1 MRKFYTDVGVVGTS
15 EGFAVTLDGKA
26 IKTPV
31 KNPLFMPTDVLAQIV
46 AEEWRAQDEN
56 IVPSSMPMT
65 TLVNTAV
72 DRVTPRRVE
81 IIEEMVAYGH
91 TDLVCYRADEPG
103 DLVALQQKTWDP
115 FLVWLKSELDIDLTV
130 ATGVLPLTQADA
142 AIARLTAEVSPF
154 NDFAL
159 TAFHAFVG
167 GFGSIVLAL
176 ALARDFTSFD
186 DCWQASLLDQTFQ
199 ENLWGTDPEV
209 LDNREHVRRELLT
222 SVDLWHFAQA

>member
-1 MRKFYTDVGVVGTS
+1 MRKFYTDVGVAGS
-15 EGFAVTLDGKA
+15 AEGFTVTLDGKA

-31 KNPLFMPTDVLAQIV
+31 KNPLFMPTDALAQIV

-81 IIEEMVAYGH
+81 IIKEMVAYGH
-91 TDLVCYRADEPG
+91 TDLVCYRADEP
-103 DLVALQQKTWDP
+103 DELVALQQKTWDP
-115 FLVWLKSELDIDLTV
+115 YLAWLNSELGIDLSV
-130 ATGVLPLTQADA
+130 ATGVLPLTQSNA
-142 AIARLTAEVSPF
+142 AIARLSTEISPF

-176 ALARDFTSFD
+176 AAVRKFRSFD
-186 DCWQASLLDQTFQ
+186 DCWQASILDQTFQ

-209 LDNREHVRRELLT
+209 LDNRERVRRELLN